1 MLAYPSAIDLSGSH
15 VRFLTRQLAKR
26 RRQVGIP
33 RRRLPPN
40 RQALLVLAHLRCGD
54 TCTRLG
60 ASFGVGV
67 ATVYRYIREAVLLIR
82 EAVVLL
88 AAPAPTLH
96 RPSTCGSKGVRQA
109 SAFNKSARTSGRS
122 RAMKWPAPR
131 TCVKSAAGNNSLLAC
146 LSEGRDQ
153 SFSP

>member
-67 ATVYRYIREAVLLIR
+67 ATVYRYIREAVVLIR

-88 AAPAPTLH
+88 AASAPTLQQTLKRAAAKAFV
-96 RPSTCGSKGVRQA
+96 RPARSTSRP
-109 SAFNKSARTSGRS
+109 GR
-122 RAMKWPAPR
+122 RAVPER
-131 TCVKSAAGNNSLLAC
+131 
-146 LSEGRDQ
+146 
-153 SFSP
+153 